1 MIQHIDALKG
11 ISILNISRSF
21 GLIFCVSKSS
31 YDSVNDCIDFY
42 NRKLFTYFLDDLTAL
57 DYDSIDVYRNGINMY
72 DSINDT
78 NNEIDYAKTKIEYP
92 KKLLDLIKFYIN
104 KTNNEKLTNIKFEK
118 NMLIDIERN
127 LKKELKKN
135 LI

>member
-1 MIQHIDALKG
+1 
-11 ISILNISRSF
+11 
-21 GLIFCVSKSS
+21 
-31 YDSVNDCIDFY
+31 
-42 NRKLFTYFLDDLTAL
+42 
-57 DYDSIDVYRNGINMY
+57 MY